1 MKNYQE
7 TAERWIKWKRNLPD
21 LESVYMKRCF
31 IPPTFGKIKNFS
43 LHYFSDACEKGY
55 DQVRYLHGVDESGK
69 VYCSLLMARA

>member
-7 TAERWIKWKRNLPD
+7 TAEGWIKWNSNLLD

-43 LHYFSDACEKGY
+43 LHYFSDAC
-55 DQVRYLHGVDESGK
+55 
-69 VYCSLLMARA
+69 